1 MENGAIGSSAWTAD
15 TFLLIYQITYCILM
29 FLILMVF
36 SARMLLLHARVH
48 APMHPSV
55 AHTQADANTVL
66 PTHVSAANVSRIS

>member
-1 MENGAIGSSAWTAD
+1 
-15 TFLLIYQITYCILM
+15 M